1 MLEAIGDLALCL
13 CAPEGRA
20 QGRTV
25 HNGHERVRAQGAAA
39 GPEQGIRRGSAFA
52 VFVGGDDIGAEPSAL
67 ALPSLLLP
75 RRSAFFCTLR
85 PHRGA

>member
-1 MLEAIGDLALCL
+1 MKKRILSLVLAAAMLIGMFPAG
-13 CAPEGRA
+13 CAGS
-20 QGRTV
+20 V
-25 HNGHERVRAQGAAA
+25 AA